1 VIVKTPEREKT
12 NKFLQP
18 IHFGTSNCKKPQTR
32 EKTND
37 DDNYDDNDD
46 DNNDDDDNDDA

>member
-1 VIVKTPEREKT
+1 MSKPLKERRLISFYNPSILAQVIVKTLK
-12 NKFLQP
+12 
-18 IHFGTSNCKKPQTR
+18 R